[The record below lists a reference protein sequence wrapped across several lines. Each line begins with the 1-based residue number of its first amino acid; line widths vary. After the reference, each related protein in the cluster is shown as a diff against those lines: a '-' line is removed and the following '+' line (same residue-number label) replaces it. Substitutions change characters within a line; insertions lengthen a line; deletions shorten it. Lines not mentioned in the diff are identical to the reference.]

1 MNERIK
7 LLALEAKF
15 GAAILLHH
23 YGTVDYLCDSEQEE
37 LEQIEKFAELIIKE
51 CSNHALDFNNN
62 VQALSDKV
70 MRCNLARV
78 SDYVKDRMGVEE

>member
-37 LEQIEKFAELIIKE
+37 LEQIEKFAELIVRECVDIACKHMELNEGTDYNIGEQIKQ
-51 CSNHALDFNNN
+51 HF
-62 VQALSDKV
+62 
-70 MRCNLARV
+70 
-78 SDYVKDRMGVEE
+78 GVEE